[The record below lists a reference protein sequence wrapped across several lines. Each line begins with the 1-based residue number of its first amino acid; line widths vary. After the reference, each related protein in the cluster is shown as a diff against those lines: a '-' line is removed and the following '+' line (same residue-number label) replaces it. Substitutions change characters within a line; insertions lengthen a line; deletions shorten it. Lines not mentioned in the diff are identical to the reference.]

1 MESLKSNSNFK
12 ETHWSRLVTEIGLKP
27 TEFNLKNLS
36 FGDILRMNLQNY
48 QEAVEEVVTIATQ
61 EQNNDAQLKLIEKYW
76 KEISFEISEYKKDND
91 FKGFVIKVDEAI
103 TLSLN
108 DHLIALQNMEGNKYA
123 MFLRG
128 VIRDWINSLNKI

>member
-1 MESLKSNSNFK
+1 M
-12 ETHWSRLVTEIGLKP
+12 TEIGLKP